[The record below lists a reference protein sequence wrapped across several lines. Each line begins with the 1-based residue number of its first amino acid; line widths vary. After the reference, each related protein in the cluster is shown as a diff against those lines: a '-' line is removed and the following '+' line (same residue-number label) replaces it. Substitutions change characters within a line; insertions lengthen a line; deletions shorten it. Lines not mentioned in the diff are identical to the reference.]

1 MGAYAIFNYQ
11 FDKIIEHSRQ
21 YKLEGMDTVM
31 MSAEKAFPMRQ
42 EIFGEMLEK
51 DFAKATSDD
60 IIHFKNRSQIP
71 KGVSYFAIIIYSPNF
86 TLTKAIICSG
96 DFTYVN

>member
-31 MSAEKAFPMRQ
+31 MSAEDGNDWKR
-42 EIFGEMLEK
+42 
-51 DFAKATSDD
+51 
-60 IIHFKNRSQIP
+60 
-71 KGVSYFAIIIYSPNF
+71 
-86 TLTKAIICSG
+86 
-96 DFTYVN
+96 